1 MLQASGYRVW
11 GQVALLLAFM
21 FLVASTG
28 QSYAQTKEVAIG
40 YQQINGPLLV
50 AIANG
55 DFEKA
60 TGYKIDWREFDS
72 GGLVAT
78 AMTSGDIKIG
88 VVGSSPLAAVVSRGV
103 ELQLFYINDNIQAAE
118 AMVVRNGSGIS
129 KPADLKGKKIGVPFV
144 STTHYHLMVALQM
157 WGIDP
162 ASVQILNMQP
172 NQIAAAWDRGDI
184 DAGFVWGPAL
194 ARIKETGKLFIT
206 SGELGKKT
214 GKPTF
219 DGLAVDR
226 KWGEANADF
235 MAKFV
240 KVAADADA
248 AYTNNPKAWTPNSA
262 PVLANV

>member
-1 MLQASGYRVW
+1 
-11 GQVALLLAFM
+11 
-21 FLVASTG
+21 
-28 QSYAQTKEVAIG
+28 
-40 YQQINGPLLV
+40 
-50 AIANG
+50 
-55 DFEKA
+55 
-60 TGYKIDWREFDS
+60 
-72 GGLVAT
+72 
-78 AMTSGDIKIG
+78 

-103 ELQLFYINDNIQAAE
+103 ELQLFYILDNIQEAE
-118 AMVVRNGSGIS
+118 SMVVRNGSGIS

-144 STTHYHLMVALQM
+144 STTHYHLMVGLEM

-172 NQIAAAWDRGDI
+172 NQIAAAWERGDI

-194 ARIKETGKLFIT
+194 ARIKETGKVFIT

-219 DGLAVDR
+219 DGIAVDR

-248 AYTNNPKAWTPNSA
+248 AYRNNPKAWTIDSA
-262 PVLANV
+262 PVQANVKMIGGDAKDVAETVAGYGYPTLRELVSPTWLGGGTASGAAQALKATSEFLKSQSKIDAVASDYGQFVTPKYAEAAMKLK